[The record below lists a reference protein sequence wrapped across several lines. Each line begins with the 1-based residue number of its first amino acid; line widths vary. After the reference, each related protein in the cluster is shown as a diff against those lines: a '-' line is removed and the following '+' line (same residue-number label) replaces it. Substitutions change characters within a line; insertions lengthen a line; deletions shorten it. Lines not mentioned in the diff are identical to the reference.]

1 MAQTGIVS
9 RRLRSVNR
17 QEAGKGDK
25 VGTEIRLV
33 AGLLEREGALLLVA
47 SRYPGTAE
55 PLWHPPGGRPRPG
68 ELLEDALRRE
78 FAEETGLTADPDR
91 LLYVSESFD
100 LAGDAHILSATF
112 AVRARGEARVPAD
125 DAHVVDL
132 AWVSPQEAL
141 RRISVRVVREPL
153 AAHLRGER
161 RGYYGFADAGITIAF
176 ADDP

>member
-1 MAQTGIVS
+1 
-9 RRLRSVNR
+9 
-17 QEAGKGDK
+17 

-33 AGLLEREGALLLVA
+33 AGLLERDGALLLVA
-47 SRYPGTAE
+47 SRYPDTAQ
-55 PLWHPPGGRPRPG
+55 PLWHPPGGRPRAG

-78 FAEETGLTADPDR
+78 FAEETGLTAVVER

-100 LAGDAHILSATF
+100 RAGDAHILSATF
-112 AVRARGEARVPAD
+112 AVRAPGEARVPID
-125 DAHVVDL
+125 DAHVVDV

-141 RRISVRVVREPL
+141 RRIRVRVVSEPL

-161 RGYYGFADAGITIAF
+161 RRYFGFDDAGITIRF